1 MMQWISVKDR
11 LPSRAGLMDDES
23 EYVLVFEQYKHIPG
37 GEVSICAYT
46 KDGWSDHDN
55 FGNVHT
61 ERITHWMP
69 LPEPPEDQ
77 FRDAAKMMED
87 ENETDPF

>member
-37 GEVSICAYT
+37 GEVSICEYT
-46 KDGWSDHDN
+46 KDGWSNNDN
-55 FGNVHT
+55 FGNAHT

-69 LPEPPEDQ
+69 FPEPPE
-77 FRDAAKMMED
+77 ED
-87 ENETDPF
+87 EA

>member
-1 MMQWISVKDR
+1 MIQWISVNDR
-11 LPSRAGLMDDES
+11 LPNRVGLMDDES
-23 EYVLVFEQYKHIPG
+23 DYVLVFEQYKHIPG

-46 KDGWSDHDN
+46 KDGWSEYDN

-69 LPEPPEDQ
+69 LPEPP
-77 FRDAAKMMED
+77 KED
-87 ENETDPF
+87 ES